1 MLWLHVCLFTCIF
14 NFSMFNKCEHV
25 IVGIVLSEHSEK
37 CDIAIF
43 CHCHTQ
49 SVISVNETVETE
61 SCIIVNYTELHDFS
75 FYWTLP
81 QSYQFLWPWPLRVF
95 CSFDQVTTSR
105 DNLPHLSLCLCLIS
119 AFGWLS
125 DKSHGIFFT
134 LLVNSVV
141 YTSVLTLCFSL
152 AESLHQLLTV
162 LHTSTLKTSAKI
174 LGKYSFHGAS
184 QRTLQQLFSFRNWAE

>member
-105 DNLPHLSLCLCLIS
+105 DNLPHLSLSVSNIS
-119 AFGWLS
+119 VWLAIRQKPW
-125 DKSHGIFFT
+125 DFFYIT
-134 LLVNSVV
+134 
-141 YTSVLTLCFSL
+141 C
-152 AESLHQLLTV
+152 
-162 LHTSTLKTSAKI
+162 K
-174 LGKYSFHGAS
+174 
-184 QRTLQQLFSFRNWAE
+184 